1 MENLRVGPVES
12 FVRNEQSKSFVDKT
26 RKEDIL
32 DHRMQQIVRKEAL
45 LDSTFSKAKI
55 VVESNHNK
63 AIKVSPSSAAS
74 STSRLQVSD
83 WRVKVAL
90 PTSGVHQ

>member
-32 DHRMQQIVRKEAL
+32 DHRMQQKAL
-45 LDSTFSKAKI
+45 LDSKFSKAKI

-83 WRVKVAL
+83 WRLKVAL

>member
-32 DHRMQQIVRKEAL
+32 DHRMQQKAL

-90 PTSGVHQ
+90 PTSVVHQ